1 MNMYNLPHSMTHN
14 KRIALA
20 TLILL
25 EIERLVDDAIKKLD
39 DRKEND

>member
-1 MNMYNLPHSMTHN
+1 MNMYNLPHNMTYN
-14 KRIALA
+14 ERIALA

-39 DRKEND
+39 ERKEND